1 MTLLEVAGLEKTYGG
16 PRRVRALAGVTLTIA
31 PGETLGLIGPSGCG
45 KSTLARVVTRLVAP
59 DAGDDPL
66 RRPRLARPF
75 RPRRCGGRAARM
87 QMVFQDP
94 AAAFHPRAT
103 AGGAIAE
110 ALRIHRIAPR
120 RDWPERVAALLAE
133 VGLAPELARRPVAT
147 LSGGQRQRVAI
158 ARAIAPRPKLVV
170 LDEAVSALDASVR
183 GRVLELL
190 VRLQAELGLAY
201 LFVGH
206 DLAVVRAVSHRI
218 AVMEAGRIIE
228 TGPADA
234 LLAAPQTDLLRR
246 LIAAVPEIHREG
258 PRP

>member
-1 MTLLEVAGLEKTYGG
+1 MTVLEARGLGKTYGG
-16 PRRVRALAGVTLTIA
+16 PLRVRALDGASLAIG

-45 KSTLARVVTRLVAP
+45 KSTLARVLVRLIEP
-59 DAGDDPL
+59 DAGEVRFDGLEWLALSGAKL
-66 RRPRLARPF
+66 RRAR
-75 RPRRCGGRAARM
+75 RGM

-94 AAAFHPRAT
+94 AAAFHPRVT

-110 ALRIHRIAPR
+110 ALRIHEVAPR
-120 RDWPERVAALLAE
+120 RDWPEHVAALLRQ
-133 VGLAPELARRPVAT
+133 VGLSPDLARRPVAT

-158 ARAIAPRPKLVV
+158 ARAIASRPKLVV

-183 GRVLELL
+183 ARVLDLI
-190 VRLQAELGLAY
+190 VQLQEELGLAY

-228 TGPADA
+228 TGPAEA
-234 LLAAPQTDLLRR
+234 LLLAPGTNLLRR
-246 LIAAVPEIHREG
+246 LIAAVPRLHRQDISA
-258 PRP
+258 